1 MLRKKKVD
9 VETSSKSEQGGKT
22 AGSQSKVLVLA
33 KKIVLAIA
41 FLVLVFVAAQVVN
54 AEKYQAVVRVVSEE
68 GKIGVNPTT
77 ERLDFGDLAKN
88 ASAVRYVT
96 VTNGGGLKSSVM
108 VIKFG
113 GVSDLIKI
121 DPARFVLKPSQSQRI
136 RFEMFMP
143 PSANKERYSGWVFI
157 IKVPLF

>member
-1 MLRKKKVD
+1 MLKRKKV
-9 VETSSKSEQGGKT
+9 VNEPAQKSEQTGQAT
-22 AGSQSKVLVLA
+22 CSQSKALALA

-41 FLVLVFVAAQVVN
+41 FLVLVFVAAQIVN
-54 AEKYQAVVRVVSEE
+54 AEKYQAVVRVVSEA

-96 VTNGGGLKSSVM
+96 VSNGGGLKSSVM
-108 VIKFG
+108 VLKFG

-121 DPARFVLKPSQSQRI
+121 DPARFVLNPKQSQRI

-143 PSANKERYSGWVFI
+143 PSASKERYGGWVFI
-157 IKVPLF
+157 IKVPVF